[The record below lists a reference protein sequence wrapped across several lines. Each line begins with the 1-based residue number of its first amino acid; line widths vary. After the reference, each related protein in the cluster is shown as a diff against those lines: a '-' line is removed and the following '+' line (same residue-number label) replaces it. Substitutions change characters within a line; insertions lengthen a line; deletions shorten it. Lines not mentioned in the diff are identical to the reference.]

1 MKTVISNTHKI
12 FLPKT
17 WDDQKQVIFTDRRY
31 SYEFLGDRVAVTVR
45 DHLVFADALHEGSL
59 VYYKMPGQGTC
70 TEVERYLTPNSPRY
84 APGQQ
89 LEAELVL
96 MLPAVI
102 PPIWFLGETEYWNEG
117 GHFAFS
123 PEVHQIDERS
133 HSVSLAQGKVISS
146 RNYGPHAEMRIAYQV
161 EIDGETGAYLVVSM
175 ERRKK
180 NYLSLAVKNGV
191 VLTPRVLKAALS
203 RLGHE
208 GVGDSRLS
216 FDALAL
222 TAPKSVELMTSLIL
236 NAH

>member
-31 SYEFLGDRVAVTVR
+31 EFERLGDRVTVTAA
-45 DHLVFADALHEGSL
+45 DHLVVADALHEGSL

-89 LEAELVL
+89 LETDLVI
-96 MLPAVI
+96 MLFAVN
-102 PPIWFLGETEYWNEG
+102 PPIWNLEEEEYWNEG
-117 GHFAFS
+117 GRFTFA
-123 PEVHQIDERS
+123 PQTHQIDERT
-133 HSVSLAQGKVISS
+133 HSVSVSQGKVISS
-146 RNYGPHAEMRIAYQV
+146 RNYGRHAEMSVAYQV
-161 EIDGETGAYLVVSM
+161 EIDGETGAHLVVSM
-175 ERRKK
+175 ERGKK
-180 NYLSLAVKNGV
+180 NYLSLSVKNGV

>member
-1 MKTVISNTHKI
+1 MKTVISNTHGI

-17 WDDQKQVIFTDRRY
+17 WDEQKQVIFTDRRY
-31 SYEFLGDRVAVTVR
+31 EFERLGDRVTVTAA
-45 DHLVFADALHEGSL
+45 DHLVVADALHEGSL

-89 LEAELVL
+89 LETDLVI
-96 MLPAVI
+96 MLFAVN
-102 PPIWFLGETEYWNEG
+102 PPIWNLEEEEYWNEG
-117 GHFAFS
+117 GHFAFA
-123 PEVHQIDERS
+123 PQAHQIDERT
-133 HSVSLAQGKVISS
+133 HSVSVSQGKVISS
-146 RNYGPHAEMRIAYQV
+146 RNYGRHAEMSVAYQV

-175 ERRKK
+175 ERGKK
-180 NYLSLAVKNGV
+180 NYLSLSVKNGV